1 MRWRCLLW
9 KLQRRRDSQIR
20 AEAVLQTLRSVRGIA
35 RSLYI
40 YYGDRPR
47 AAAMDRLYARFVRP
61 GDLVFDI
68 GAHVGD
74 RVASFR
80 RLGARVVAA
89 EPQPAAAKVLKLLYG
104 RNRDVA
110 IEAVAVGRAA
120 GTIGLMINPDNP
132 TVSTASNEMIS
143 AARDAP
149 GWKTQRWRHAIRVP
163 ITTLDSLIARHG
175 VPTFIKIDVEGFEYE
190 VLVGLS
196 RPINAISFE
205 FTTIQRDVALVCV
218 ERCVALGFKRFNAAL
233 GESQMLVHSD
243 WVAGADIAAW
253 IAELPHSANSG
264 DIYAVLA

>member
-1 MRWRCLLW
+1 
-9 KLQRRRDSQIR
+9 
-20 AEAVLQTLRSVRGIA
+20 
-35 RSLYI
+35 
-40 YYGDRPR
+40 
-47 AAAMDRLYARFVRP
+47 MDRLYGRFVQP

-89 EPQPAAAKVLKLLYG
+89 EPQPAAAKVLRLLYG
-104 RNRDVA
+104 RNQNVV
-110 IEAVAVGRAA
+110 IEAVAVGR
-120 GTIGLMINPDNP
+120 GTGAIGMMINRDNP
-132 TVSTASNEMIS
+132 TVSTASHEMVS

-149 GWKTQRWRHAIRVP
+149 GWAAQRWSQAIRVP
-163 ITTLDSLIARHG
+163 VTTLDSLIARHG
-175 VPTFIKIDVEGFEYE
+175 VPTFVKIDVEGFEYE

-196 RPINAISFE
+196 RPIKAMSFE
-205 FTTIQRDVALVCV
+205 FTTIQRNVALACV
-218 ERCVALGFKRFNAAL
+218 ERCIALGFEHFNAAL

-264 DIYAVLA
+264 DIYATLA